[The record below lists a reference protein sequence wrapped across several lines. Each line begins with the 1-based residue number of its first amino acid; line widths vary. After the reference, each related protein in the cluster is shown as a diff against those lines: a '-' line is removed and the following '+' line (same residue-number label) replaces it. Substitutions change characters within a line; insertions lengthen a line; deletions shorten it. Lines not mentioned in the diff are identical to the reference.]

1 MRQRIKPTTERVD
14 VQQFLAENTI
24 ESSLDVRRHR
34 IKLIQQ
40 LHDVDYN
47 KATEIYRKMFSKP
60 ETKEERFEVQ
70 EKNFREFFKSQYN
83 E

>member
-1 MRQRIKPTTERVD
+1 MRQRIKPAPERLD
-14 VQQFLAENTI
+14 VQQFLSENTI
-24 ESSLDVRRHR
+24 QDSLDVRRHR

-40 LHDVDYN
+40 LHDVDYQE
-47 KATEIYRKMFSKP
+47 ATEIYRKMYSKP
-60 ETKEERFEVQ
+60 ETKAERFEVQ